1 MRFLKFVLLFF
12 YLIWKIV
19 EDFFEKGYTYHASA
33 VAFSAF
39 LTLNTGVV
47 FFGTV
52 LKYIPDKEVVVKK
65 LYQIFPHVSQEIVNL
80 LVQSVENLSVK
91 VQILTLIL
99 VVFFMGNFL
108 RTLELAFSYIAKVK
122 PRKIPLVNYLL
133 PFLFGFL
140 MVFYGFADLI
150 FNIVLKTFSHFG
162 FIYPLVLKILFTV
175 RVVIDYLIL
184 PLALLSLYLFISPL
198 KLNFR
203 ITLAIS
209 LLLTLFLNPLKA
221 IFTWYIS
228 NFLLKNLVLTP
239 FAGIL
244 VFLIWIYT
252 ISVFI
257 LFGYRVVLFLQS
269 GGWKRVNRRA

>member
-1 MRFLKFVLLFF
+1 MKVIKLLLLIFYFFWKFL
-12 YLIWKIV
+12 

-39 LTLNTGVV
+39 LTLNAAVV

-52 LKYIPDKEVVVKK
+52 LKYIPDKEKIVEKI
-65 LYQIFPHVSQEIVNL
+65 YQIFPNVSQDVVNL
-80 LVQSVENLSVK
+80 LIQSVENLSVQ
-91 VQILTLIL
+91 VQILTLVL

-108 RTLELAFSYIAKVK
+108 RTLEIAFAYIAKVK
-122 PRKIPLVNYLL
+122 PRKIPWVNYLL

-140 MVFYGFADLI
+140 MVFYGFLDVIL
-150 FNIVLKTFSHFG
+150 NILSKVFSHFG
-162 FIYPLVLKILFTV
+162 FIYPIVLKVIFTLK
-175 RVVIDYLIL
+175 VVTDYLIL
-184 PLALLSLYLFISPL
+184 PLALLSLYVFISPV

-203 ITLAIS
+203 IVLAIS
-209 LLLTLFLNPLKA
+209 LLLTLLLNPLKS

-228 NFLLKNLVLTP
+228 HFLLKNLVLTP

-244 VFLIWIYT
+244 IFLIWIYT

-257 LFGYRVVLFLQS
+257 LFGFRTIVFLQS
-269 GGWKRVNRRA
+269 GSWKKSNRKA